1 MNTRDQ
7 FGNYLLLK
15 KLTEDVLGETFRA
28 GRLGKQGVERVT
40 LLRVFNGQ
48 GLDGERLAQRI
59 QQRAPLQAALK
70 SPNLAQGIDLGQVRG
85 VPYVAYDYVS
95 GKSLAQLL
103 EQSARK
109 HSPIPLDHAL
119 LMAERIALGLV
130 RVGLYR
136 WLRVRLRLAS
146 HDGRRDGRHE
156 RGWRRRNAARCR
168 WRRRNRR
175 RGSARGGRGRSHRG
189 RSGCATLR
197 RARTLGWRRC
207 ASVFGRPAHR

>member
-28 GRLGKQGVERVT
+28 GRLGKQGVERVA
-40 LLRVFNGQ
+40 LLRIFNGQ

-95 GKSLAQLL
+95 GKSLVQLQAAHLTAAPLQLHLAGRGEEVERL
-103 EQSARK
+103 EALLLRCLARLPEERVQSAREMRE
-109 HSPIPLDHAL
+109 AL
-119 LMAERIALGLV
+119 AALHDPAAWTRADAERFWSMAGPAMTRSPTTTWAV
-130 RVGLYR
+130 RSPHSELLDGAT
-136 WLRVRLRLAS
+136 RLAP
-146 HDGRRDGRHE
+146 DR
-156 RGWRRRNAARCR
+156 
-168 WRRRNRR
+168 
-175 RGSARGGRGRSHRG
+175 SAR
-189 RSGCATLR
+189 
-197 RARTLGWRRC
+197 
-207 ASVFGRPAHR
+207 